1 MNFKETIINTFK
13 DRRFLSGLFI
23 KISFILLISPVIQH
37 SWFLPFVENFLE
49 NPSFSPWSSFLD
61 KGGSSFAFPYGPVML
76 IAYIPTTY
84 LGMVFDDL
92 LNLAYFSG
100 LGFRFTLLV
109 ADICLLILLI
119 EQFL

>member
-1 MNFKETIINTFK
+1 
-13 DRRFLSGLFI
+13 
-23 KISFILLISPVIQH
+23 
-37 SWFLPFVENFLE
+37 
-49 NPSFSPWSSFLD
+49 
-61 KGGSSFAFPYGPVML
+61 ML

-119 EQFL
+119 EQFNEFSKKIDTEIEFE